1 MPQQTEVLQNHPEA
15 GPAIGKVETAV
26 GPVFVTRADGSRAQ
40 IQIGDPV
47 FQGDQLE
54 TGIGGRVGL
63 IFLDQS
69 IFAMAENGEMVL
81 DEAIYD
87 AEAETGSMQI
97 SVLHGVFTVVSGLI
111 AKVDPDA
118 MVVKT
123 PVATI
128 GIRGTQLGIDIADGE
143 NLEVVLLEEAD
154 GFIGEAVIA
163 NAAGI
168 QILGQRF
175 QVTSV
180 NGRAGAPSPVRT
192 ADEAE
197 IVAKYGAALAAL
209 PVEGTNANSYG
220 VELGEK
226 FDIDTSAG
234 GNTEDETGNY
244 DADPIR
250 VAEEFAAA
258 PEDAG
263 LDAQGGDTMETAP
276 EDEIEAVE
284 VLAVERHDFPVAV
297 ETVAAEDVVVAEAGD
312 PVISDPVVTEAASEL
327 ELEAEPELELE
338 LELEPELEPET
349 DPVEDTDDIA
359 LPANLLTG
367 SDFDDKLKGSS
378 LDDLI
383 LGLDGDDDIK
393 SKHGDDVI
401 EAGAG
406 DDKLRGD
413 HGDDALFG
421 EAGNDRLDGG
431 HGDDLLAGGGGDDV
445 LTGGKG
451 SDIFLFSPGSGEDR
465 ITDFRLGDAI
475 RIEGEELTLGDV
487 TIAQD
492 GKDTV
497 ITIGGGGAKIKL
509 DRVEADQLSGYA
521 VTGSVDGGVQIA
533 FDSGLAA

>member
-1 MPQQTEVLQNHPEA
+1 MRTKTMPQQTEVLQNHPEA

-234 GNTEDETGNY
+234 GNTEDETGN
-244 DADPIR
+244 
-250 VAEEFAAA
+250 
-258 PEDAG
+258 
-263 LDAQGGDTMETAP
+263 
-276 EDEIEAVE
+276 
-284 VLAVERHDFPVAV
+284 
-297 ETVAAEDVVVAEAGD
+297 
-312 PVISDPVVTEAASEL
+312 
-327 ELEAEPELELE
+327 
-338 LELEPELEPET
+338 
-349 DPVEDTDDIA
+349 
-359 LPANLLTG
+359 
-367 SDFDDKLKGSS
+367 
-378 LDDLI
+378 
-383 LGLDGDDDIK
+383 
-393 SKHGDDVI
+393 
-401 EAGAG
+401 
-406 DDKLRGD
+406 
-413 HGDDALFG
+413 
-421 EAGNDRLDGG
+421 
-431 HGDDLLAGGGGDDV
+431 
-445 LTGGKG
+445 
-451 SDIFLFSPGSGEDR
+451 
-465 ITDFRLGDAI
+465 
-475 RIEGEELTLGDV
+475 
-487 TIAQD
+487 
-492 GKDTV
+492 
-497 ITIGGGGAKIKL
+497 
-509 DRVEADQLSGYA
+509 
-521 VTGSVDGGVQIA
+521 
-533 FDSGLAA
+533 